1 MNKTLSFGIL
11 ALIAVGLIG
20 TGALATAHEWN
31 GPFLPAKQAIQNQDF
46 DAFKAATENHPGKWG
61 DLTEEDFPALVER
74 HQQHIE
80 SRQAFIQALNDQDY
94 DAWKAA
100 MESLEREPKF
110 EITEESFTTL
120 VALHEAREARDFET
134 MRTLKEDLGLEF
146 GRMNKFSNHGHF
158 RHFGMGG

>member
-20 TGALATAHEWN
+20 TGTLAAAYQWN
-31 GPFLPAKQAIQNQDF
+31 GQILPAKQAIQDQDF

-61 DLTEEDFPALVER
+61 DLTEEDFTLLIEH
-74 HQQHIE
+74 HQQRIA

-100 MESLEREPKF
+100 MESLEKEPKF

-120 VALHEAREARDFET
+120 VALHEAREAGDFET
-134 MRTLKEDLGLEF
+134 MRILKKDLGLEF
-146 GRMNKFSNHGHF
+146 GHMNKFSNHGHF
-158 RHFGMGG
+158 RHFGKGG